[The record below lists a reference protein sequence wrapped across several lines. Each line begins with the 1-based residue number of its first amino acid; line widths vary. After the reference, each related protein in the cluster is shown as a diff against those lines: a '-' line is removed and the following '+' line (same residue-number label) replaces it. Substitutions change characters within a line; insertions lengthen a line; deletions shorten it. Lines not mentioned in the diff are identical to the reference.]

1 MRVVESRLSAGT
13 RLVISHALA
22 ATAMSM
28 PWPALLAA
36 VWSRTHSDLWI
47 GVTGALRML
56 PYVVLSAFSG
66 MLADRVR
73 RSTVVRWSTALRV
86 ALLAGSAVALQTE
99 ELVLAVVLAVL
110 TVAVGTPTYPAAAAA
125 MPSLAGNR
133 STQLTGFLVTAEVSG
148 FVVGPALCG
157 LLLGM
162 GAERWAIPAS
172 AAITLLAL
180 VLLAG
185 IRTGAIVAAAVIADR
200 GRLMTVLRCRGVPL
214 VIIVVSV
221 VNLVISA
228 ASIGLLPLSETSWGT
243 GERGFGIAAA
253 ALGFGSLAA
262 PLLRAVLGLRS
273 SLVAT
278 GAGLAIAGFAP
289 GVVVAAAP
297 LAVAGGAAT
306 VVECISTDV
315 LQRAVPDHLRA
326 FSLGLTDAA
335 MVSAALL
342 GALLP
347 PVLISLTGP
356 SASFLILGA
365 LLFLTAGLVQLLMW
379 SASNAPQPAV
389 NVTVE

>member
-1 MRVVESRLSAGT
+1 
-13 RLVISHALA
+13 
-22 ATAMSM
+22 
-28 PWPALLAA
+28 
-36 VWSRTHSDLWI
+36 
-47 GVTGALRML
+47 
-56 PYVVLSAFSG
+56 
-66 MLADRVR
+66 
-73 RSTVVRWSTALRV
+73 
-86 ALLAGSAVALQTE
+86 
-99 ELVLAVVLAVL
+99 
-110 TVAVGTPTYPAAAAA
+110 
-125 MPSLAGNR
+125 
-133 STQLTGFLVTAEVSG
+133 
-148 FVVGPALCG
+148 
-157 LLLGM
+157 
-162 GAERWAIPAS
+162 
-172 AAITLLAL
+172 
-180 VLLAG
+180 
-185 IRTGAIVAAAVIADR
+185 
-200 GRLMTVLRCRGVPL
+200 
-214 VIIVVSV
+214 
-221 VNLVISA
+221 
-228 ASIGLLPLSETSWGT
+228 
-243 GERGFGIAAA
+243 
-253 ALGFGSLAA
+253 
-262 PLLRAVLGLRS
+262 
-273 SLVAT
+273 VAT

>member
-1 MRVVESRLSAGT
+1 
-13 RLVISHALA
+13 
-22 ATAMSM
+22 
-28 PWPALLAA
+28 
-36 VWSRTHSDLWI
+36 
-47 GVTGALRML
+47 
-56 PYVVLSAFSG
+56 
-66 MLADRVR
+66 
-73 RSTVVRWSTALRV
+73 
-86 ALLAGSAVALQTE
+86 VALQTE

-110 TVAVGTPTYPAAAAA
+110 TVAVGTPAYPAAAAA

-133 STQLTGFLVTAEVSG
+133 STKLTGFLVTAEVSG

-180 VLLAG
+180 VLLVG